1 MTVASE
7 EWVQRYQNGSA
18 LLRSCVILCA
28 QPGNVPMAKSEKMEV
43 RSAWLIDGYSIIA
56 ASSRISSGINR
67 AVTDNSVLHIE

>member
-1 MTVASE
+1 
-7 EWVQRYQNGSA
+7 
-18 LLRSCVILCA
+18 
-28 QPGNVPMAKSEKMEV
+28 MAKSEKMEV